1 MISQVRSVTSRKV
14 LVGFALLCACLI
26 PFILRSEE
34 YYLHLYIVC
43 AINVILA
50 SSLRPMALT
59 GQMSIGQAGFMAI
72 GAYTSAILSTRFG
85 FHVYGAMLAGG
96 LAAMLVAAII
106 GFPLSRIK
114 TIYFV
119 TVTMF
124 FAEIVRLVI
133 FEWTSVTGG
142 STGMMNIPSPEA
154 FSVLGLFQV
163 DPSTKFQFCYL
174 TLGVLL
180 LILLVLRNIDKSHLG
195 TVVGAVGQE
204 ESLASSVGI
213 AVAHYK
219 VLIFCVCTF
228 FTGLAGSLY
237 AHYLTLL
244 NPDAF
249 GITSS
254 LYILIYYVVRRE
266 EDCRP
271 HSGRH
276 HTDAHTGSFSRA
288 KGISALRLCSR
299 TIPRGFLASRRSHA
313 TALKNWHGNKGNF
326 KWKV

>member
-1 MISQVRSVTSRKV
+1 MSRKV
-14 LVGFALLCACLI
+14 AVGFALLCACLI
-26 PFILRSEE
+26 PLILRGEE

-96 LAAMLVAAII
+96 LAAMVVAAII
-106 GFPLSRIK
+106 GFPLSRIR
-114 TIYFV
+114 TVYFV

-124 FAEIVRLVI
+124 FGEIVRLVI
-133 FEWTSVTGG
+133 FEWSSVTGG
-142 STGMMNIPSPEA
+142 STGMMNIPKPEA
-154 FSVLGLFQV
+154 FSVFGLFQV

-174 TLGVLL
+174 ALGLLL
-180 LILLVLRNIDKSHLG
+180 LILLVLRNIDRSHLG
-195 TVVGAVGQE
+195 TVIGAVGQE

-213 AVAHYK
+213 GVAHYK

-254 LYILIYYVVRRE
+254 LYILIYFVVG
-266 EDCRP
+266 
-271 HSGRH
+271 GRKIVGPVVGAIIL
-276 HTDAHTGSFSRA
+276 TLIPEAFRGLKEYQPFVFVLVLFLVVFLLPGGLTQLPSRIGTGV
-288 KGISALRLCSR
+288 KGILN
-299 TIPRGFLASRRSHA
+299 GRSE
-313 TALKNWHGNKGNF
+313 
-326 KWKV
+326 